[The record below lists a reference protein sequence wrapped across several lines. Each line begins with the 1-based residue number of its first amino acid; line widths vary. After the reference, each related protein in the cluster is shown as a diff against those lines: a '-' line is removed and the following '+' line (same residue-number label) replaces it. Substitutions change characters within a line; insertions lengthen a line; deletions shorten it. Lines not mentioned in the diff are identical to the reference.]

1 MFSNF
6 PDSSLKNS
14 SQIWG
19 NLLPFEPM
27 SLTVNSADKH
37 QGKRFFSFYENIGRI
52 NHLHVFSPEPKFKWQ
67 ATRAVGIWEHTTKQT
82 CKRGKKIGWQMEQMK
97 TLYQIDQ
104 NIHYVG
110 AGTQQPAEIPN
121 LKPAVS
127 DFVREYLLR
136 NSHSP
141 WILNCLRN
149 PSSCDKGTVLNMT
162 HLTISFFS
170 F

>member
-1 MFSNF
+1 
-6 PDSSLKNS
+6 
-14 SQIWG
+14 
-19 NLLPFEPM
+19 
-27 SLTVNSADKH
+27 
-37 QGKRFFSFYENIGRI
+37 
-52 NHLHVFSPEPKFKWQ
+52 
-67 ATRAVGIWEHTTKQT
+67 
-82 CKRGKKIGWQMEQMK
+82 MEQMK

-162 HLTISFFS
+162 HLTISFFFVLGKGVATPPEARTIMPRLEIVTS
-170 F
+170 IFILIYAPGLI

>member
-1 MFSNF
+1 
-6 PDSSLKNS
+6 
-14 SQIWG
+14 
-19 NLLPFEPM
+19 
-27 SLTVNSADKH
+27 
-37 QGKRFFSFYENIGRI
+37 
-52 NHLHVFSPEPKFKWQ
+52 
-67 ATRAVGIWEHTTKQT
+67 
-82 CKRGKKIGWQMEQMK
+82 MEQMK

-162 HLTISFFS
+162 HLTISFFRFRKRRGYPTRS
-170 F
+170 QNYYAKVRNRYVNFHSDLCSRINLNHGDLVTKKRSPFPMVTTTVRNESNSSISSLTLG